1 MRLRGGIGL
10 TLFVLFAVPAMACAL
25 TAAALTPPG
34 PAYGA
39 AFGDTFATAAF
50 VAFLVLLLLAWAA
63 GPVRVDMTM
72 TRSWMIPRAQ
82 IRHYTQGRVDLAPLS
97 FPLQI
102 LALAAAVEIL
112 VIGLAVS
119 ALL

>member
-1 MRLRGGIGL
+1 MRLRGGLRL
-10 TLFVLFAVPAMACAL
+10 TLFVLFAVPSIACAVTAAMAAVGG
-25 TAAALTPPG
+25 AS
-34 PAYGA
+34 YGDA
-39 AFGDTFATAAF
+39 FATAAL
-50 VAFLVLLLLAWAA
+50 VAFIFLLILAWVA
-63 GPVRVDMTM
+63 GPVRIDMTM

-97 FPLQI
+97 FPLQV
-102 LALAAAVEIL
+102 LALAAAAEIL

>member
-1 MRLRGGIGL
+1 MAPRRRLSL
-10 TLFVLFAVPAMACAL
+10 TLFGLYGVPAIACAV
-25 TAAALTPPG
+25 AAAVISG
-34 PAYGA
+34 PS
-39 AFGDTFATAAF
+39 FGDAFATAALL
-50 VAFLVLLLLAWAA
+50 AFFVLLLLAWAA
-63 GPVRVDMTM
+63 GPVRIDMTM
-72 TRSWMIPRAQ
+72 TRTWMIPRAQ
-82 IRHYTQGRVDLAPLS
+82 IRHYTDGRVDLAPLS